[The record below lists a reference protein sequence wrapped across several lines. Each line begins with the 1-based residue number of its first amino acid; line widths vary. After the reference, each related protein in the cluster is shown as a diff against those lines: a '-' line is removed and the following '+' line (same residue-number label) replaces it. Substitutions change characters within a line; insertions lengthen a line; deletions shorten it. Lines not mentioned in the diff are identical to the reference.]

1 VKNPATGVF
10 TRRRAT
16 SYKNFLVLGTVQAQ
30 PVRVMRIDL
39 PALARWIE
47 LHIDAVG
54 RDTEAD

>member
-1 VKNPATGVF
+1 
-10 TRRRAT
+10 
-16 SYKNFLVLGTVQAQ
+16 VLGTVQAQ